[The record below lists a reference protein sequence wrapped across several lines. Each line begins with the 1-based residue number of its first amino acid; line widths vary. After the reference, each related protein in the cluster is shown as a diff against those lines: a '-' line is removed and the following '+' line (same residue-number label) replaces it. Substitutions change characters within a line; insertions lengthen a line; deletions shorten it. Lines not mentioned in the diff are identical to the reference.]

1 MGFDQFG
8 VISFT
13 SATKTEKFVELLQA
27 DKLSGTVCKSC
38 GAKFFPPRSDCS
50 YCLSDEMDWF
60 EIQGPGELISFTTAM
75 YAPAGFEND
84 VPYTLGVADF
94 PEGVKVFGRLD
105 KSINNDQLKA
115 GMKTKIK
122 VVSTG
127 EGRVSYELTAA

>member
-13 SATKTEKFVELLQA
+13 SATKTEKFVELLQ
-27 DKLSGTVCKSC
+27 DNKLSGTVCKSC

-50 YCLSDEMDWF
+50 FCLSNDMEWF
-60 EIQGPGELISFTTAM
+60 EINGPGELISYTTAM

-84 VPYTLGVADF
+84 VPYTLGVAQF

-105 KSINNDQLKA
+105 KSVSYDQVKA
-115 GMKTKIK
+115 GMKIKVK
-122 VVSTG
+122 VVSLE
-127 EGRVSYELTAA
+127 EGRVSYELSAA